1 MRNPLPFD
9 THAFVKR
16 LTAAGVSEAQA
27 EVHAET
33 LADLVLSQLVNKED
47 LRLAK
52 EELRHEL
59 TDLRRELEEQR
70 RETTQQFALQK
81 AEFNQRLDNLEL
93 RLTIRVG
100 VIVTAGIGILTAH
113 QRFLPLHP

>member
-52 EELRHEL
+52 EELQQSIERLDTQVNHRIDMLENKIEQRFAQS
-59 TDLRRELEEQR
+59 DLRM
-70 RETTQQFALQK
+70 
-81 AEFNQRLDNLEL
+81 
-93 RLTIRVG
+93 TIRVG
-100 VIVTAGIGILTAH
+100 VIVATGLGIMTAIL
-113 QRFLPLHP
+113 RLFPVHP